1 MWLRAALITVL
12 QLTTLLIGGTTP
24 DTDFAI
30 KEFQDHPG
38 IYFENLGD
46 LQIYRDSWKL
56 ILHLDISYIYR
67 RESNLQAALYDILAQ
82 CKTPSTNNLQ
92 KFCKTF
98 GTKIQSKVDR
108 VTKFLTY
115 VQQTISS
122 APKQRRGLIDGLG
135 YIGKSLFGLMDSEDR
150 KIINDQIDFLKRQDS
165 RLKNT
170 IKGQMQIV
178 RANAELLNET
188 IHNVQENEK
197 TLLNTTWQ
205 IQYLLQ
211 QTTDI
216 TRFRETIDENLI
228 LINSVAETLLR
239 DTQDLLEFIMD
250 IKKGVLNPQL
260 MPPAQIR
267 TYLTSALAHIPQ
279 GLDFPIGIKLEN
291 MHVLYDILTLSA
303 FSDTK
308 SITVVLDI
316 PLLSAKKFKL
326 SKVHPVPTK
335 VNDSFYAYIEP
346 LDSYVVLD
354 TSVQDYIQLSKQDLT
369 ECKTINELYLCT
381 SNHPM
386 FKAIPYGRCEVV
398 VDAFAKFVWIYPTKT
413 TNAAEVVKKL
423 AIQQKS
429 FGNPKRIISDKGAA
443 FTSKEFKDYCV
454 SESIEHF
461 TITTGI
467 PRANGQVERIN
478 RTIISVLTKL
488 SIEKPD
494 HWYKHVDQLQR
505 CLNSSFQRAVGMTPF
520 EVLFGVKM
528 KQKGDKRI
536 LSLVEQEAIEMF
548 DADRD
553 SLRRAAEE
561 NIIKIQA
568 ENRRDHDKTC
578 EAATKY
584 KEGDLV
590 AIQRTQFGA
599 GLKIEPKFLGP
610 YKVVK
615 VKRNNRYEVVRIGES
630 EGPGITSTAADYM
643 KPYLG
648 TSSGS
653 EDL

>member
-150 KIINDQIDFLKRQDS
+150 KIINDQIGFLKRQDS

-197 TLLNTTWQ
+197 TLLNATWQ

-260 MPPAQIR
+260 MPPAQII

-354 TSVQDYIQLSKQDLT
+354 TSVQDYIQLSKEDLT

-386 FKAIPYGRCEVV
+386 FKAIPYGPCEVQLYT
-398 VDAFAKFVWIYPTKT
+398 KLTQKPNNCKIRIMTLKHTILIELQQPGTWIYIAPKQIQLAVTCGDKNTNMYSIKDSGIITIRNKCTITTAEFTIETGKQYGIEKT
-413 TNAAEVVKKL
+413 WNYLPGYNLTLDEITFPQTTVNSYRHTNFEL
-423 AIQQKS
+423 
-429 FGNPKRIISDKGAA
+429 KRIIKHPEELNKVSKKLEDLQNDLEKPEIIPTEYHYSF
-443 FTSKEFKDYCV
+443 FTLSSVTGF
-454 SESIEHF
+454 
-461 TITTGI
+461 ITTTLCMFAI
-467 PRANGQVERIN
+467 YKCIVRCKAKTPRHCTTDNTSRDKTTQ
-478 RTIISVLTKL
+478 
-488 SIEKPD
+488 KP
-494 HWYKHVDQLQR
+494 
-505 CLNSSFQRAVGMTPF
+505 
-520 EVLFGVKM
+520 
-528 KQKGDKRI
+528 
-536 LSLVEQEAIEMF
+536 EA
-548 DADRD
+548 
-553 SLRRAAEE
+553 
-561 NIIKIQA
+561 IIKIVS
-568 ENRRDHDKTC
+568 
-578 EAATKY
+578 
-584 KEGDLV
+584 KE
-590 AIQRTQFGA
+590 
-599 GLKIEPKFLGP
+599 E
-610 YKVVK
+610 
-615 VKRNNRYEVVRIGES
+615 
-630 EGPGITSTAADYM
+630 
-643 KPYLG
+643 
-648 TSSGS
+648 TSSTNS
-653 EDL
+653 L